1 MMNHNERITK
11 TSNKISI
18 IKSNLCNYSDVYIF
32 ASGTTA
38 VAGERDNVAAKQ
50 ADERNKRV
58 TFINCAPFT
67 DCISNIN
74 NDQVDNVKYIDVVMP
89 MYNLIECS
97 DNYSKKSRTLWQYHR
112 DVPAKTI
119 QESNSFKSKIKITG
133 NTYYDNDIKKKVV
146 EIAVPLKYCSD
157 F

>member
-1 MMNHNERITK
+1 
-11 TSNKISI
+11 
-18 IKSNLCNYSDVYIF
+18 
-32 ASGTTA
+32 
-38 VAGERDNVAAKQ
+38 
-50 ADERNKRV
+50 
-58 TFINCAPFT
+58 
-67 DCISNIN
+67 
-74 NDQVDNVKYIDVVMP
+74 MP

-157 F
+157 FWKTLEIPLNNIEISIILTWSENCFISPESEKTKFATADTNLYVPVVTLWTEDNVKLLKLVLENNYLEQISI